1 MGPIRA
7 TRAYPEAILPTLAD
21 IYDKVSGELQKN
33 GYDCE
38 CLGGGRISHQSQD
51 RKIHVYGYSMVSSG
65 PQSLGQ
71 TDLVIATP
79 RPATQTTSGTHKVEA
94 TEPFKNLTSFPP
106 HFPYD
111 IRVVGSHLPWAVLPH
126 PRALWICVLAL
137 LGAGRLGAVSAGVKL
152 KALAISI
159 SFHKDHPQ
167 ASGIT
172 YPAHSVP
179 SMVRMVGFG
188 YFSPPCYYCGCWV
201 DSESKRPGRLVV
213 IFSLGLW
220 SCPALRFN

>member
-1 MGPIRA
+1 MGPITA

-71 TDLVIATP
+71 IDLVSSTP

-94 TEPFKNLTSFPP
+94 TEPFKAVTSFPP

-137 LGAGRLGAVSAGVKL
+137 WGRGGLGQSVLGSNSKPWPSPSLSIKTTL
-152 KALAISI
+152 K
-159 SFHKDHPQ
+159 PQ
-167 ASGIT
+167 ASPIQPIQF
-172 YPAHSVP
+172 PA
-179 SMVRMVGFG
+179 
-188 YFSPPCYYCGCWV
+188 WL
-201 DSESKRPGRLVV
+201 E
-213 IFSLGLW
+213 W
-220 SCPALRFN
+220 

>member
-1 MGPIRA
+1 MGPTRA
-7 TRAYPEAILPTLAD
+7 TRAYPEAPLPTPAD

-65 PQSLGQ
+65 PQSLGH
-71 TDLVIATP
+71 TDLVSATL
-79 RPATQTTSGTHKVEA
+79 RPATQTTSGTHRVEA
-94 TEPFKNLTSFPP
+94 TEPFKAVTSSP
-106 HFPYD
+106 HISHMTSGWLEATCLWLYSLILEPY
-111 IRVVGSHLPWAVLPH
+111 GSVPGS
-126 PRALWICVLAL
+126 

-159 SFHKDHPQ
+159 SFHKDHPE

-179 SMVRMVGFG
+179 A
-188 YFSPPCYYCGCWV
+188 W
-201 DSESKRPGRLVV
+201 
-213 IFSLGLW
+213 LGW
-220 SCPALRFN
+220 